1 MATEPSSHLD
11 SSSTAASAP
20 YPHPPHSHNSHEAYD
35 NTSFA
40 ASTSSTPSAITYPPY
55 LGGSYPTFAAYPPIP
70 YSTTNLAPSTD
81 AHSTRPAM
89 STSSTSAAPAVF
101 PGIGRIRCYW
111 TILTPQLE
119 YVYLD
124 PTLAYHMGEWSNA
137 FRGSNVLDWVHP
149 DEREQLADDLLP
161 KEDRVAGV
169 ESAGVF
175 GSVTRCRYSR
185 LTSILR
191 RLGCQQPPEAAGA
204 EAYALDNDYLNLDI
218 TTSWIAGDRKGKGK
232 EGQQGAVLCFFHVTA
247 DKDPVQDNDKEQRT
261 EWSNWCGASLEYPSY
276 LTADQCAEL
285 VAALKRC
292 VDPSSSSSSSGRPG
306 TSTSDGDKGALKSV
320 LNGGLDDGG
329 PPAHVFQ
336 ILDTS
341 GRAVVS
347 FPDPGAGPDAAHA
360 VEQFSALAREVMAR
374 PREAVQSKTS
384 CTRRYRSKHPVM
396 QNGTL
401 TTVESVVIMYG
412 AITFACFQTGGV
424 YLTSARKAGLSLVTN
439 DLPPDTMPSFAL
451 EDVPIT
457 PTVGGGGGNMSAKRN
472 LYGDDDEGQADSPPS
487 KRFKD
492 TPLQPPVLPR
502 LQTSTA
508 SPNGSS
514 GSPRSSD
521 PHGHPHQQHQQN
533 GLSISTNGRMF
544 GSRLDV
550 DSITAGGISPTVAS
564 ASAIL
569 GSLGGESHAPD
580 AGQQRQQPQ
589 QPQQRPAG
597 GSPSSYAAF
606 YNAQAP
612 PHSGGGHASFFPGSH
627 SPYGQPHALPHPL
640 SQSHSG
646 YFPTAP
652 QSPHEPAGANSGLYP
667 PTSQPFDQQQHQPQH
682 QPQPPP
688 QQQQQ
693 QHQAFGAANPSPT
706 SAFPPPPPLVDD
718 DGEQSH
724 AGDSAG
730 SAAPADA
737 AKKVKKPPKQ
747 RPDGPVYKPN
757 QKACESCGTVNSP
770 EWRKGPTGAKSLCN
784 ACGLRYARSVARQK
798 KQAEAAAN
806 GGPPPKKSKKKAT
819 AAAQKL
825 AALEAAGDS
834 SSTGTPGPA
843 ASLPPGSQPLPGHSP
858 ITSAAYDLSAFTHA
872 PHSAPKPY
880 TPYYASAPQLPSP
893 YSHAPSPTMTH
904 TPQYSSP
911 GVGGPTAPSYFP
923 PMGYPSPYG
932 AGHPPPPPQSAPHPG
947 MPSMPTHASL
957 PPLSHAAG
965 SAYDYARARHPPPPP
980 AYPHH
985 GHPHSAMHSPH
996 LEQGPPGSGHGSS
1009 GPPSSVGMYA
1019 SHSSGGGGGP
1029 PAGSPHLAQGQQ
1041 QQQQQHYQQQQQQHH
1056 WSPHDPPY
1064 GHHPMAQQGPPP
1076 GGHFNW
1082 ATQHSA
1088 EQRGPSDG
1096 HGHQHGGQR
1105 DDQHQQR

>member
-1 MATEPSSHLD
+1 
-11 SSSTAASAP
+11 
-20 YPHPPHSHNSHEAYD
+20 
-35 NTSFA
+35 
-40 ASTSSTPSAITYPPY
+40 
-55 LGGSYPTFAAYPPIP
+55 
-70 YSTTNLAPSTD
+70 
-81 AHSTRPAM
+81 
-89 STSSTSAAPAVF
+89 
-101 PGIGRIRCYW
+101 
-111 TILTPQLE
+111 
-119 YVYLD
+119 
-124 PTLAYHMGEWSNA
+124 
-137 FRGSNVLDWVHP
+137 
-149 DEREQLADDLLP
+149 
-161 KEDRVAGV
+161 
-169 ESAGVF
+169 
-175 GSVTRCRYSR
+175 
-185 LTSILR
+185 
-191 RLGCQQPPEAAGA
+191 
-204 EAYALDNDYLNLDI
+204 
-218 TTSWIAGDRKGKGK
+218 
-232 EGQQGAVLCFFHVTA
+232 
-247 DKDPVQDNDKEQRT
+247 
-261 EWSNWCGASLEYPSY
+261 
-276 LTADQCAEL
+276 
-285 VAALKRC
+285 
-292 VDPSSSSSSSGRPG
+292 
-306 TSTSDGDKGALKSV
+306 
-320 LNGGLDDGG
+320 
-329 PPAHVFQ
+329 
-336 ILDTS
+336 
-341 GRAVVS
+341 
-347 FPDPGAGPDAAHA
+347 
-360 VEQFSALAREVMAR
+360 
-374 PREAVQSKTS
+374 
-384 CTRRYRSKHPVM
+384 M

-439 DLPPDTMPSFAL
+439 DLPPDTKPSFAL

-457 PTVGGGGGNMSAKRN
+457 PTVGGGGNSSGGYMSAKRN
-472 LYGDDDEGQADSPPS
+472 LYGDDDDGEGDSPPN
-487 KRFKD
+487 KRFKE

-521 PHGHPHQQHQQN
+521 PHAHAHAHQQQN

-580 AGQQRQQPQ
+580 AGQQRQQQQQ
-589 QPQQRPAG
+589 QPQQRPGG

-612 PHSGGGHASFFPGSH
+612 GGGHSSFYPSSH
-627 SPYGQPHALPHPL
+627 SPYAQPHALPHPL

-652 QSPHEPAGANSGLYP
+652 QSPHEPAGASSGMYP
-667 PTSQPFDQQQHQPQH
+667 PTSQPFGQQEQ
-682 QPQPPP
+682 P

-693 QHQAFGAANPSPT
+693 QQQQQAFGAANSSPT
-706 SAFPPPPPLVDD
+706 SAFPPPPQADD
-718 DGEQSH
+718 DGEQSN

-730 SAAPADA
+730 SAAPTDA

-757 QKACESCGTVNSP
+757 VKACESCGTVNSP

-784 ACGLRYARSVARQK
+784 ACGASSTSPLPSRASSRPTPSLKLTLSLSLSLSPAGLRYARSVARQK

-806 GGPPPKKSKKKAT
+806 GGPPAKKSKKKT

-825 AALEAAGDS
+825 AAIEAAGAGEDS
-834 SSTGTPGPA
+834 SATGTPGPA
-843 ASLPPGSQPLPGHSP
+843 SSLPPGSQPLSTHSP

-911 GVGGPTAPSYFP
+911 GVGVSAAPSYFP
-923 PMGYPSPYG
+923 PIGYPSPYG
-932 AGHPPPPPQSAPHPG
+932 PAGHAPPQQGSSHPG

-965 SAYDYARARHPPPPP
+965 SAYDYARVRHPPPQP
-980 AYPHH
+980 YPHH

-996 LEQGPPGSGHGSS
+996 LEHAGSQQGPPGSGHGSS
-1009 GPPSSVGMYA
+1009 GPPSSAGMYA
-1019 SHSSGGGGGP
+1019 SHSSSGGGGGGP
-1029 PAGSPHLAQGQQ
+1029 PGGSPHLAQGQQ
-1041 QQQQQHYQQQQQQHH
+1041 QHAHYQQQQQQHQ
-1056 WSPHDPPY
+1056 WSPHESPY
-1064 GHHPMAQQGPPP
+1064 GHPMGQQGPPPP

-1082 ATQHSA
+1082 PTQHSA
-1088 EQRGPSDG
+1088 EQRGPSDV
-1096 HGHQHGGQR
+1096 HPHQQHGGQR
-1105 DDQHQQR
+1105 DDQQQQQQQQQR